1 MFQYILALFLLLW
14 ALILITNDTEKVT
27 IYYNVIK

>member
-1 MFQYILALFLLLW
+1 M
-14 ALILITNDTEKVT
+14 TEKVT